1 MVKVTK
7 KYQVTIPE
15 EARRRIGLTS
25 GEDVEVIPINDNE
38 ILIRRKVKKVKDP
51 LSTLIGKEEEV
62 EVPPEVVDELA
73 ER

>member
-38 ILIRRKVKKVKDP
+38 LLIRRKVKKVKDP

-62 EVPPEVVDELA
+62 EVPPEVVDQLA